1 MSLIALSCD
10 IISNQN
16 QTGFHKKIYDAYNF
30 FLALEIFGAFE
41 IKAH

>member
-1 MSLIALSCD
+1 MSLIALSFH

-16 QTGFHKKIYDAYNF
+16 QTGFHKKIFDTSNF